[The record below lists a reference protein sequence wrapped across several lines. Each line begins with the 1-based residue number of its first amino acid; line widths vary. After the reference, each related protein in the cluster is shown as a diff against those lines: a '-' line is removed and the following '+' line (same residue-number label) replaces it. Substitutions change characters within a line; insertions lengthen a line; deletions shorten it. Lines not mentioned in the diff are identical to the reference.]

1 MTEALTNLLQWLE
14 QTIVDP
20 ISQAYSNAGRWLD
33 PLIDRLNDLINN
45 LLVMFNN
52 KPAGEV
58 IYINDYIFACIIAL
72 IVAYVA
78 IKLIINTIKSII
90 QLIGGW
96 ISGDTIIITNVR
108 ERRKRKNKRG

>member
-14 QTIVDP
+14 QTIVGP
-20 ISQAYSNAGRWLD
+20 IKQAYYSAGGWLNPFVD
-33 PLIDRLNDLINN
+33 KLNDLINN

-58 IYINDYIFACIIAL
+58 NYIDPNIFAIIIAL